1 MCESMTDYMVTGLV
15 KRRAEIAGEI
25 KDIQAQLGQCVR
37 DLETLDA
44 TLKIVAPELDIPAIA
59 PKMFKPPEHWSK
71 RGEMSRV
78 ILDIL
83 RVARTSLTS
92 RDIAAQMIV
101 QRGMVSTPK
110 LVNLMSKR
118 CATSLRGM
126 RERGMVRNSGSP
138 SAFWLEWEIVR

>member
-1 MCESMTDYMVTGLV
+1 MVTGLV

-25 KDIQAQLGQCVR
+25 GKLQTRMAECSR

-78 ILDIL
+78 VLDIL
-83 RVARTSLTS
+83 RVARGSMTS

-101 QRGMVSTPK
+101 QRGMAVTPK
-110 LVNLMSKR
+110 LANLMSKR
-118 CATSLRGM
+118 VATALRTM
-126 RERGMVRNSGSP
+126 RDKGMVRNPGSP
-138 SAFWLEWEIVR
+138 TAFWLEWDLIR

>member
-1 MCESMTDYMVTGLV
+1 MTDYMVTGLV

-25 KDIQAQLGQCVR
+25 GKLQTRMAECSR

-44 TLKIVAPELDIPAIA
+44 TLKIIAPELDIPAIA

-78 ILDIL
+78 VLDIL
-83 RVARTSLTS
+83 RVARGSMTS

-101 QRGMVSTPK
+101 LRGMAVTPK
-110 LVNLMSKR
+110 LANLMSKR
-118 CATSLRGM
+118 VATALRTM
-126 RERGMVRNSGSP
+126 RDKGMVRNSGSP
-138 SAFWLEWEIVR
+138 TAFWLEWELIR

>member
-1 MCESMTDYMVTGLV
+1 MTDYMVTGLV

-25 KDIQAQLGQCVR
+25 GKLQTRMAECSR

-78 ILDIL
+78 VLDIL
-83 RVARTSLTS
+83 RVARGSMTS

-101 QRGMVSTPK
+101 QRGMAATPK
-110 LVNLMSKR
+110 LANLMSKR
-118 CATSLRGM
+118 VATALRTM
-126 RERGMVRNSGSP
+126 RDKGMVRNAGSP
-138 SAFWLEWEIVR
+138 NAFWLEWELIR

>member
-1 MCESMTDYMVTGLV
+1 MTDYMMTGLV

-25 KDIQAQLGQCVR
+25 GKLQTRMAECSR

-78 ILDIL
+78 VLDIL
-83 RVARTSLTS
+83 RVARGSMTS

-101 QRGMVSTPK
+101 QRGMAVNPK
-110 LVNLMSKR
+110 LANLMSKR
-118 CATSLRGM
+118 VATALRNM
-126 RERGMVRNSGSP
+126 RDKGLVRNAGSP
-138 SAFWLEWEIVR
+138 NLFWLEWELIR

>member
-1 MCESMTDYMVTGLV
+1 MTDYMVTGLV

-25 KDIQAQLGQCVR
+25 GKLQTRMAECSR

-78 ILDIL
+78 VLDIL
-83 RVARTSLTS
+83 RVSRGSMTS

-101 QRGMVSTPK
+101 QRGMAATPK
-110 LVNLMSKR
+110 LANLMSKR
-118 CATSLRGM
+118 VATALRTM
-126 RERGMVRNSGSP
+126 RDKGMVRNAGNP
-138 SAFWLEWEIVR
+138 NAFWLEWELIR

>member
-1 MCESMTDYMVTGLV
+1 VTGLV

-25 KDIQAQLGQCVR
+25 GKLQTRMAECSR

-44 TLKIVAPELDIPAIA
+44 TLKIIAPELDIPAIA

-78 ILDIL
+78 VLDIL
-83 RVARTSLTS
+83 RVARGSMTS

-101 QRGMVSTPK
+101 LRGMAVTPK
-110 LVNLMSKR
+110 LANLMSKR
-118 CATSLRGM
+118 VATALRTM
-126 RERGMVRNSGSP
+126 RDKGMVRNSGSP
-138 SAFWLEWEIVR
+138 TAFWLEWELIR

>member
-1 MCESMTDYMVTGLV
+1 MTDYVVQGLV

-25 KDIQAQLGQCVR
+25 GKLQARIAEAAR

-44 TLKIVAPELDIPAIA
+44 ALKLVAPDLDIPGIA

-78 ILDIL
+78 VLDIL
-83 RVARTSLTS
+83 RVARTSMTS

-101 QRGMVSTPK
+101 QRGMVATPM
-110 LVNLMSKR
+110 LANLMSKR
-118 CATSLRGM
+118 VATALRGM
-126 RERGMVRNSGSP
+126 RDKGMVRNTGSP
-138 SAFWLEWEIVR
+138 NAFWLEWEIAR